1 MRTEGQLR
9 ESIQRF
15 QESFWNRKSA
25 DRPPVG
31 VYDERMFLPINFLR
45 RPYLRPTVSPD
56 DVTGELVMTEYEYSF
71 ANRAVSCDDY
81 TAFSAAWRGVPWL
94 EACCGCAVGYAEGSL
109 APRHFVESPEDLANV
124 PIPAANGWFDRLR
137 CETGRL
143 EAQAPPDCWISP
155 SILRGPSDVLA
166 AMRGLSWF
174 LLDLYD
180 NPLALLRAA
189 ARIGQL
195 LIETVEMHYSIVEP
209 KLGGFGHIFGYWAPG
224 STVVIQ
230 EDAMG
235 MCSPDM
241 YRDIFMQSNAEL
253 VHRLGKYVL
262 FHLHTTGYKH
272 YKHVLDIPGI
282 AGLEI
287 GMESIGPTILDLVP
301 VFREILEKS
310 RLILHV
316 GTGFELLPQVL
327 RKLPTEGLFL
337 GIPDKY
343 VRNDQEF
350 HEFTKAMWKS

>member
-1 MRTEGQLR
+1 M
-9 ESIQRF
+9 
-15 QESFWNRKSA
+15 
-25 DRPPVG
+25 
-31 VYDERMFLPINFLR
+31 
-45 RPYLRPTVSPD
+45 
-56 DVTGELVMTEYEYSF
+56 
-71 ANRAVSCDDY
+71 
-81 TAFSAAWRGVPWL
+81 
-94 EACCGCAVGYAEGSL
+94 